1 MLSVETMFQS
11 VAKSGEDSDA
21 IAAGVAAAASV
32 QAVFLSGSIRCHGAL
47 SWRVEW
53 RFVVAAQLA
62 AREFAAG
69 Q

>member
-1 MLSVETMFQS
+1 MG
-11 VAKSGEDSDA
+11 GEDSDA
-21 IAAGVAAAASV
+21 IAAGVAATASV

-47 SWRVEW
+47 SLRVEW